1 MSDDDSELQRL
12 QAKRLAEM
20 QKNISSRET
29 VEEKPKSTEEKIVN
43 PREALIK
50 QLGFRG
56 LEVLTNAESQFPN
69 EIKMV
74 IDKLYELIK
83 TGEITEIPTS
93 GIFVEVGLVPS
104 TDYLS
109 NLVALDDYKRVKIDP
124 ITQQTSV
131 PGIWAAGD
139 CTNVLYHQNNIAV
152 GDAVKAIEDLYIWL
166 KTGK

>member
-29 VEEKPKSTEEKIVN
+29 VEETLKPTEEKIVN
-43 PREALIK
+43 PRDVLIK

-69 EIKMV
+69 ETKMI

-83 TGEITEIPTS
+83 TGEITEVLDGGKLLGLFRSIGLSVRMDTKINIQQD
-93 GIFVEVGLVPS
+93 GKFVSL
-104 TDYLS
+104 TDKLS
-109 NLVALDDYKRVKIDP
+109 NQPDNDD
-124 ITQQTSV
+124 
-131 PGIWAAGD
+131 A
-139 CTNVLYHQNNIAV
+139 
-152 GDAVKAIEDLYIWL
+152 E
-166 KTGK
+166 

>member
-29 VEEKPKSTEEKIVN
+29 IEETPKLTEEKIVN
-43 PREALIK
+43 PRDVLIK

-69 EIKMV
+69 ETKMI

-83 TGEITEIPTS
+83 TGEI
-93 GIFVEVGLVPS
+93 VEVLDGGKLLGLFRSIGLSVRMDTKINIQQDGKFVS
-104 TDYLS
+104 LNDKLS
-109 NLVALDDYKRVKIDP
+109 NKPDNDD
-124 ITQQTSV
+124 
-131 PGIWAAGD
+131 A
-139 CTNVLYHQNNIAV
+139 
-152 GDAVKAIEDLYIWL
+152 E
-166 KTGK
+166 

>member
-1 MSDDDSELQRL
+1 LSDDDSELQRL

-69 EIKMV
+69 ETKMI

-83 TGEITEIPTS
+83 TGEITEVLDGGKLLELFRSIGLSVRMNTKINIQQD
-93 GIFVEVGLVPS
+93 GKFVSLTDKLS
-104 TDYLS
+104 TKPD
-109 NLVALDDYKRVKIDP
+109 NA
-124 ITQQTSV
+124 
-131 PGIWAAGD
+131 
-139 CTNVLYHQNNIAV
+139 
-152 GDAVKAIEDLYIWL
+152 DAE
-166 KTGK
+166 

>member
-1 MSDDDSELQRL
+1 LSDDDSELQRL

-69 EIKMV
+69 ETKMI

-83 TGEITEIPTS
+83 TGEITEILDGGKLLGLFRSIGLSVKMDTKINIQQD
-93 GIFVEVGLVPS
+93 GKFVSL
-104 TDYLS
+104 TDKLS
-109 NLVALDDYKRVKIDP
+109 NKSDNDDV
-124 ITQQTSV
+124 
-131 PGIWAAGD
+131 
-139 CTNVLYHQNNIAV
+139 
-152 GDAVKAIEDLYIWL
+152 E
-166 KTGK
+166 

>member
-29 VEEKPKSTEEKIVN
+29 VEETSKPTEEKIVN
-43 PREALIK
+43 PRDVLIK

-69 EIKMV
+69 ETKMI

-83 TGEITEIPTS
+83 TGEITEVLDGGKLLGLFRSIGLSVRMDTKINIQQD
-93 GIFVEVGLVPS
+93 GKFVSLN
-104 TDYLS
+104 DKLS
-109 NLVALDDYKRVKIDP
+109 NKPDNDD
-124 ITQQTSV
+124 
-131 PGIWAAGD
+131 A
-139 CTNVLYHQNNIAV
+139 
-152 GDAVKAIEDLYIWL
+152 E
-166 KTGK
+166 

>member
-29 VEEKPKSTEEKIVN
+29 VDEKPKSIEEKTVN

-69 EIKMV
+69 ETKMI

-83 TGEITEIPTS
+83 TGEITEVLDGGKLLGLFRSIGLNVKMDTKINIQQD
-93 GIFVEVGLVPS
+93 GKFVSL
-104 TDYLS
+104 TDKLS
-109 NLVALDDYKRVKIDP
+109 NKSNNDDV
-124 ITQQTSV
+124 
-131 PGIWAAGD
+131 
-139 CTNVLYHQNNIAV
+139 
-152 GDAVKAIEDLYIWL
+152 E
-166 KTGK
+166 

>member
-29 VEEKPKSTEEKIVN
+29 VDEKPKTTEEKTVN
-43 PREALIK
+43 PRESLIK

-69 EIKMV
+69 ETKMI

-83 TGEITEIPTS
+83 TGEITEVLDGGKLLGLFRSIGLSVRMDTKINIQQD
-93 GIFVEVGLVPS
+93 GKFVSL
-104 TDYLS
+104 TDKLS
-109 NLVALDDYKRVKIDP
+109 NKPDNDD
-124 ITQQTSV
+124 
-131 PGIWAAGD
+131 A
-139 CTNVLYHQNNIAV
+139 
-152 GDAVKAIEDLYIWL
+152 E
-166 KTGK
+166 

>member
-1 MSDDDSELQRL
+1 LSDDDSELQRL

-29 VEEKPKSTEEKIVN
+29 VDEKPKSTEEKIVN

-69 EIKMV
+69 ETKMI

-83 TGEITEIPTS
+83 TGEITEVLDGGKLLGLFRSIGLNVKMDTKINIQQD
-93 GIFVEVGLVPS
+93 GKFVSL
-104 TDYLS
+104 TDKLS
-109 NLVALDDYKRVKIDP
+109 NKSDNDDV
-124 ITQQTSV
+124 
-131 PGIWAAGD
+131 
-139 CTNVLYHQNNIAV
+139 
-152 GDAVKAIEDLYIWL
+152 E
-166 KTGK
+166 

>member
-29 VEEKPKSTEEKIVN
+29 VEEKPKSTEEKTVN
-43 PREALIK
+43 PRDALIK

-69 EIKMV
+69 ETKMI

-83 TGEITEIPTS
+83 TGEITEVLDGGKLLGLFRSIGLSVKMDTKINIQQD
-93 GIFVEVGLVPS
+93 GKFVSL
-104 TDYLS
+104 TDKLS
-109 NLVALDDYKRVKIDP
+109 NKSDNDDV
-124 ITQQTSV
+124 
-131 PGIWAAGD
+131 
-139 CTNVLYHQNNIAV
+139 
-152 GDAVKAIEDLYIWL
+152 E
-166 KTGK
+166 